1 LNEAALAFRNRIG
14 STAKIPLRRAP
25 DAWNLVAGTTGV
37 GSPVSEPWAKIEPNG
52 GRIMWKILNPLSIV
66 ILAIGLGVSAPARAE
81 KIVYTFTSSEGDF
94 VYVSPSYFDYGE
106 LSLGQLYSYSFP
118 ALEEINGVA
127 FDGIQGEYS
136 TVYLGQDDCINTD
149 SCFTSDFGPNGFY
162 ALGTYHDQYT
172 GATLV
177 VSTGVPEASTWAM
190 MILGFVGLGA
200 AWRVRRAT
208 NPG

>member
-1 LNEAALAFRNRIG
+1 
-14 STAKIPLRRAP
+14 
-25 DAWNLVAGTTGV
+25 
-37 GSPVSEPWAKIEPNG
+37 
-52 GRIMWKILNPLSIV
+52 MWKILNPLSIV

-81 KIVYTFTSSEGDF
+81 IVYTFTSSEGDF

-106 LSLGQLYSYSFP
+106 LSLGQLYGYSFP

>member
-1 LNEAALAFRNRIG
+1 
-14 STAKIPLRRAP
+14 
-25 DAWNLVAGTTGV
+25 
-37 GSPVSEPWAKIEPNG
+37 
-52 GRIMWKILNPLSIV
+52 MWKILNPLSIV

-200 AWRVRRAT
+200 AWRVRSALASGLRT
-208 NPG
+208 